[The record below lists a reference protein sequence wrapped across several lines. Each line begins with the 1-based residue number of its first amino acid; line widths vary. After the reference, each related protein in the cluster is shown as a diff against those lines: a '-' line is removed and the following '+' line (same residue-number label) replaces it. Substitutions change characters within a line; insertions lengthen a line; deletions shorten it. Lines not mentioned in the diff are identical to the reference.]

1 MWCSTVGGM
10 VTLMLSLLAAP
21 LAAEAPQ
28 PKHVPR
34 LGFLSA
40 GSAER
45 DQSRL
50 VGLQQG
56 LVALGYVEG
65 TNILIERRYA
75 AGQFARLPDLA
86 ADLLHLQVDV
96 LIAGD
101 APAAQ
106 AAKEATRT
114 LPIVMASVADPVGIG
129 LVASLAR
136 PGGNITGLS
145 DFNAGVIAKRLEL
158 LKDIVPAAAHIA
170 VLLNPANPTNP
181 LQWHLT
187 QAAAPALRVTLF
199 AWEATGPD
207 DIERAFAAMRQEP
220 PGALL
225 VFGDSMLGAHR
236 HQIVALAGQS
246 RLPAIYST
254 REPVVVGGLM
264 SYGTS
269 IPDLYRRVATY
280 VDKIL
285 KGAKPGHLPV
295 EQPTKFELVINLKTT
310 EGLGLTIPPTLLFQ
324 ADEVIR

>member
-10 VTLMLSLLAAP
+10 VTLLLSLLAAL
-21 LAAEAPQ
+21 LAAEAQQ

-101 APAAQ
+101 TPAAQ

-158 LKDIVPAAAHIA
+158 LKDVVPAASHIA

-181 LQWHLT
+181 LQWYLT

-225 VFGDSMLGAHR
+225 VFGDPMLGAHR
-236 HQIVALAGQS
+236 QQIVALAGKN
-246 RLPAIYST
+246 RLPAIYSN

-269 IPDLYRRVATY
+269 ITDLYRRVATY

-285 KGAKPGHLPV
+285 KGAKPADLPV
-295 EQPTKFELVINLKTT
+295 EQPMKFELVLNLKTAQA
-310 EGLGLTIPPTLLFQ
+310 LGLTIPPAILFQ

>member
-1 MWCSTVGGM
+1 MWCSTVRGM
-10 VTLMLSLLAAP
+10 ATLLLSLLAAP
-21 LAAEAPQ
+21 LATEAQQ

-50 VGLQQG
+50 VGSQQG

-86 ADLLHLQVDV
+86 AGLFHLQVDV

-114 LPIVMASVADPVGIG
+114 LPIVMASVADPVGSG

-158 LKDIVPAAAHIA
+158 LKDVVPAASHIA
-170 VLLNPANPTNP
+170 VLSNPAHP
-181 LQWHLT
+181 LT
-187 QAAAPALRVTLF
+187 C
-199 AWEATGPD
+199 
-207 DIERAFAAMRQEP
+207 
-220 PGALL
+220 
-225 VFGDSMLGAHR
+225 SN
-236 HQIVALAGQS
+236 
-246 RLPAIYST
+246 
-254 REPVVVGGLM
+254 
-264 SYGTS
+264 GT
-269 IPDLYRRVATY
+269 
-280 VDKIL
+280 
-285 KGAKPGHLPV
+285 
-295 EQPTKFELVINLKTT
+295 
-310 EGLGLTIPPTLLFQ
+310 
-324 ADEVIR
+324 